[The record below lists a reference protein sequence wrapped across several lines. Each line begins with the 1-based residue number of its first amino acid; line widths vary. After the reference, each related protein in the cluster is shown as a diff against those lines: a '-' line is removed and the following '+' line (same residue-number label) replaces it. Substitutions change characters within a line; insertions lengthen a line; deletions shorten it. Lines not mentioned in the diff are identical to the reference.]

1 MRPNNIQKLS
11 HHDLIIYHLYRCIRY
26 MSNKY
31 HYYTGL
37 RLYICTSPVKHSVY
51 CAQEKIEWVKKHL
64 GQEWVDALILCQDK
78 VSMAIV
84 YYIAS
89 EVFYILVFYIPQ

>member
-1 MRPNNIQKLS
+1 MYTTTSSKMHSIDVK
-11 HHDLIIYHLYRCIRY
+11 DT
-26 MSNKY
+26 SNKY
-31 HYYTGL
+31 HYHTGL

-78 VSMAIV
+78 VSAAI
-84 YYIAS
+84 I
-89 EVFYILVFYIPQ
+89 ILLLMNFIY